1 MPAKHLIGLL
11 LLLPVIGCNASEPAS
26 ETLPAV
32 AAPAEKQAANSAQT
46 PRNAVD
52 QPPTPAQDPAA
63 PAVITPPISAP
74 SPAPATSD
82 SQSTKAGKPPE
93 KTATKPETT
102 PAPEPPPQKTPDTAP
117 TATTPQGPPPMA
129 LAALEQRLKDTD
141 AIGVFTKIALKNQV
155 DDLLKQFQTQ
165 YESGSKADLGPLR
178 KNYDQLLAKVHG
190 LLKDGDPALAGVI
203 MTSREAIWNALTD
216 PVKFAKL

>member
-1 MPAKHLIGLL
+1 MYEKYLIGLL
-11 LLLPVIGCNASEPAS
+11 LLLPAAGCNASEPANGAPP
-26 ETLPAV
+26 ETTATAEKQTTRSGQPPALMQGQ
-32 AAPAEKQAANSAQT
+32 AAPAPIA
-46 PRNAVD
+46 
-52 QPPTPAQDPAA
+52 PPTALPSPAA
-63 PAVITPPISAP
+63 PASNSIKSGESQNKTTAKPAALPAPGP
-74 SPAPATSD
+74 SPKKSD
-82 SQSTKAGKPPE
+82 A
-93 KTATKPETT
+93 APETT
-102 PAPEPPPQKTPDTAP
+102 MPQE
-117 TATTPQGPPPMA
+117 PPPMA

-165 YESGSKADLGPLR
+165 YESGNKADLAPLR

-190 LLKDGDPALAGVI
+190 LLKDGDPALASAI